1 MFLLLLLL
9 SYFFLSYNTLYT
21 FFFPHFTP
29 KTMMDGLQT
38 VTCRQSYKRCP
49 SSPVIRIAHQTRT
62 RRQIRNV
69 LCCVYSSLRARSR
82 VVCIPDVYVKK
93 IIIMKIL
100 NVFRG
105 KFVHRCCILEIV
117 FIFISLPESSLL
129 SLEQKKQF
137 MFNCMQWHFILS
149 SSSNGIV
156 FQSI

>member
-49 SSPVIRIAHQTRT
+49 SSPVTRIAHQTRT

-82 VVCIPDVYVKK
+82 VVCIPDVYIKK

-100 NVFRG
+100 KKKKKHTPLLTVSW
-105 KFVHRCCILEIV
+105 HAMYLYQSSCTCIGTWTCIILYCI
-117 FIFISLPESSLL
+117 IFIITTI
-129 SLEQKKQF
+129 
-137 MFNCMQWHFILS
+137 MI
-149 SSSNGIV
+149 
-156 FQSI
+156 